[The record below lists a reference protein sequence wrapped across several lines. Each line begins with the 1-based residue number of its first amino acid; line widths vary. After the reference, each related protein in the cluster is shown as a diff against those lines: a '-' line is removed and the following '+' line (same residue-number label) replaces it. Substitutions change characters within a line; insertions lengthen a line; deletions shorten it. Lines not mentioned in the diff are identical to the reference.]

1 VPHSGRLTNPLH
13 LHGWSFSPDSAAGPS
28 SSLAWLPRG
37 ERVPRSLVYFRPP
50 SKARALPVNSTGC
63 SASAYVY
70 LPSQSEGVEEETLAT
85 KAASDVSITFTSAR
99 EAAGAKA
106 NRLVRS
112 PHPGRTR
119 SFKLILLRAT
129 PSPILPCNPA
139 SRNSHRS
146 SARSPINTTTTRTQG
161 SYYSHTATAGTQLH
175 RGPRP
180 WQHVH
185 VDHQSSNATAAHH
198 QPAEP
203 SSGEFRSCKSC
214 G

>member
-1 VPHSGRLTNPLH
+1 MPHSGRLTNPLH
-13 LHGWSFSPDSAAGPS
+13 LHGRSLSPDSAAGPAVLIPCLAATGRES
-28 SSLAWLPRG
+28 SSLPRLFPPQVQST
-37 ERVPRSLVYFRPP
+37 RVAGQFDW
-50 SKARALPVNSTGC
+50 
-63 SASAYVY
+63 

-161 SYYSHTATAGTQLH
+161 SYYSHTAAAGTQLH